1 MTVLWLTSWYPSR
14 THATD
19 GDFTERQAKA
29 VAQQVQVTVL
39 FVTKDANLP
48 AGTEQCEITTEGNL
62 TVYRVYYAKGKWVGW
77 IEKLLSVSK
86 YFRLQKKYYRQ
97 IVKDKGQPSLVHVQ
111 VAMKAGLLALW
122 LKKQYQIPFVVTEHW
137 TGYYPQSQ
145 PSIYQQNLLYRSL
158 NKKILQQADRFLP
171 VSAHLGQTVNTH
183 FVAKPFAV
191 VPNVVNTEL
200 FFYQANNLPVFRFI
214 HPSYLNYQKNPE
226 GMLRACQLA
235 VSQGARFELWLLGNQ
250 DARLMAMADEMG
262 LLNHT
267 VFFKPAVPY
276 AEVAQLMQQSSALLL
291 FSRFENLPCVVLEA
305 LCCGMPVISSG
316 VGGIPEV
323 VNQSNGLLVP
333 SEDETA
339 LAAAIQQ
346 MITSYAQYNRAAI
359 AASASAQFGYATVAQ
374 QFVQV
379 YQQVIGK

>member
-1 MTVLWLTSWYPSR
+1 MTILWLTSWYPGR

-29 VAQQVQVTVL
+29 VAEQVPVTVL

-48 AGTEQCEITTEGNL
+48 YGAEECEITTEGKL
-62 TVYRVYYAKGKWVGW
+62 TVYRVYYGKGRWGGW
-77 IEKLLSVSK
+77 IEKLLSVKK
-86 YFRLQKKYYRQ
+86 YLRLQKKYYQQ
-97 IVKDKGQPSLVHVQ
+97 IVQSKAQPSLVHVQ

-145 PSIYQQNLLYRSL
+145 PSIYQQNILYRRL

-183 FVAKPFAV
+183 FVAKPFTV
-191 VPNVVNTEL
+191 VPNVVDTDL
-200 FFYQANNLPVFRFI
+200 FFYQEKSTPTFRLI

-226 GMLRACQLA
+226 GMLRACQQA
-235 VSQGARFELWLLGNQ
+235 VSQGARFELWLVGKQ
-250 DARLMAMADEMG
+250 DERLMAMADALG
-262 LLNHT
+262 LLNST

-276 AEVAQLMQQSSALLL
+276 AEVAQLMQQASALLL

-305 LCCGMPVISSG
+305 LCCGLPVISSG

-323 VNQSNGLLVP
+323 VNASNGLLVP
-333 SEDETA
+333 SEDEAA

-346 MITSYAQYNRAAI
+346 MMATYAQYDRAAI
-359 AASASAQFGYATVAQ
+359 AASAIAQFGYATVAQ

-379 YQQVIGK
+379 YQQVIRS